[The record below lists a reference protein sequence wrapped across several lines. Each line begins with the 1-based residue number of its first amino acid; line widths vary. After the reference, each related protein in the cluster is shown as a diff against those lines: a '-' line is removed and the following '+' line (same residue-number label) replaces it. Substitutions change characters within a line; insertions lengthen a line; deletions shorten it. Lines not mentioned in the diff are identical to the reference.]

1 MGMRRSFNCGWCAS
15 KRTQRVV
22 DSRAAVGDA
31 PEADLPDNRSLFPV
45 WTHSG
50 RPQWCVLMQ
59 YAYPTCKMRYLAN
72 GTTFDDAGTVYNYF
86 YFPFTKQK
94 YVELVS
100 PVLLL
105 SNMSHGQI
113 KYSYLDRETRTPI
126 RNHGRGILL
135 FFLFFFPFSFFL
147 SFFPSLCAFTHPIFS
162 EGDAVKSGANQAK
175 KFAPGH
181 KDRL

>member
-59 YAYPTCKMRYLAN
+59 YACPTCKMRYLAN
-72 GTTFDDAGTVYNYF
+72 DGRLLMMLELYTITSTFPLQN
-86 YFPFTKQK
+86 K
-94 YVELVS
+94 
-100 PVLLL
+100 
-105 SNMSHGQI
+105 NMW
-113 KYSYLDRETRTPI
+113 
-126 RNHGRGILL
+126 N
-135 FFLFFFPFSFFL
+135 
-147 SFFPSLCAFTHPIFS
+147 
-162 EGDAVKSGANQAK
+162 
-175 KFAPGH
+175 
-181 KDRL
+181 